1 MKGADENPDIRQ
13 SLAGA
18 VSINNRR
25 ISEGLGEA
33 GMNKRNTNIGGVV
46 SDTVLLGPQPALS
59 CTAGEHVAS
68 MKGAL
73 HTLKSV
79 KQTSGADTC
88 DGECSINAPSHSN
101 AFLLPPGDHVDSP
114 FFVTCVT
121 MSQSPCGKPATMSE
135 STTCTLLSWSWR
147 QCVISCLARPL
158 RLPI

>member
-33 GMNKRNTNIGGVV
+33 GMDKRNTNIGGVV

-59 CTAGEHVAS
+59 GTAGEHVAS

-88 DGECSINAPSHSN
+88 DGECSMNAPSHSN
-101 AFLLPPGDHVDSP
+101 PFLLPPGEHVDSP
-114 FFVTCVT
+114 
-121 MSQSPCGKPATMSE
+121 
-135 STTCTLLSWSWR
+135 LR